1 MSIAFVQQIGG
12 SGTAGTISS
21 TATSF
26 TAGNLLVAIV
36 GASYS
41 GAGASVTVSTPAG
54 WTNSTIGSKNDGAP
68 NGGAAAFYMP
78 NNPGGSQSWT
88 WTTTINA
95 GGTLITNGYTIL
107 EFSGVATSTPLDLTA
122 VAGATGGTS
131 STSVDTT
138 AATGTTAAGDVIIE
152 LAQAYRNTA
161 SVTFTQAAT
170 SVPTSGWTVRS
181 VFDGSTGVRVHT
193 TASYTIQASGV
204 ASPRGILTAS
214 STVSSVAFLLTFKQ
228 AAAGVTVQIPTAF
241 TFLQAVNRASTY

>member
-1 MSIAFVQQIGG
+1 MAIAFVQQIGG
-12 SGTAGTISS
+12 AGTTNPLTS

-41 GAGASVTVSTPAG
+41 GVGASVTVTTPAG
-54 WTNSTIGSKNDGAP
+54 WTNSTVGSKNDGAP

-78 NNPGGSQSWT
+78 NNPGGSQSWS

-122 VAGATGGTS
+122 VAGATGAS
-131 STSVDTT
+131 SSASVDTT
-138 AATGTTAAGDVIIE
+138 AATGTTAAGDLLVE
-152 LAQAYRNTA
+152 LAQCYRNAATL
-161 SVTFTQAAT
+161 TFTQAAT
-170 SVPTSGWTVRS
+170 SVPTSGWTVGS
-181 VFDGSTGVRVHT
+181 DFDGSAGVRVHT

-204 ASPRGILTAS
+204 TNPRGILTAS
-214 STVSSVAFLLTFKQ
+214 STTSSVAFLLTFKQ

>member
-1 MSIAFVQQIGG
+1 MSIAFVRQIGG
-12 SGTAGTISS
+12 SGTTSPIAS
-21 TATSF
+21 TATTF

-41 GAGASVTVSTPAG
+41 GVGASLTVVTPAG
-54 WTNSTIGSKNDGAP
+54 WTDSGLGTKNDGAP

-78 NNPGGSQSWT
+78 NNPGGSQSWS

-107 EFSGVATSTPLDLTA
+107 EFSGAATSSPLDLTA

-138 AATGTTAAGDVIIE
+138 AATGTTAAGDLITE
-152 LAQAYRNTA
+152 LAQCYRNTA
-161 SVTFTQAAT
+161 SLTFTQAAT
-170 SVPTSGWTVRS
+170 SVPSSGWTVGT
-181 VFDGSTGVRVHT
+181 VYDGAAGVRVHT

-204 ASPRGILTAS
+204 ANPHGILTS
-214 STVSSVAFLLTFKQ
+214 SATTSSAAFLLTFKQ
-228 AAAGVTVQIPTAF
+228 AATGVTVQVPTIF
-241 TFLQAVNRASTY
+241 TFSQAVNRSSTF